1 MNKKKKKTNKD
12 NTKIEENK
20 IELKKNE
27 EKQIK
32 FIEGEKKLEQKKI
45 IVKGNDLFYKK
56 LEIS

>member
-32 FIEGEKKLEQKKI
+32 FIEGEKKLE
-45 IVKGNDLFYKK
+45 
-56 LEIS
+56 